1 MDHGYSSTA
10 LIKRKGGWS
19 GLTLGMLACAVVG
32 AVGNPALADDWG
44 CSGGGGGNH

>member
-10 LIKRKGGWS
+10 LIKRKGRRL

-32 AVGNPALADDWG
+32 AVGNPALAG
-44 CSGGGGGNH
+44 CSGGGEGNH